1 MASFKVGEAVGLSP
15 VINFN
20 LTDSLM
26 KGAQFGMHE
35 QAAEAKALAA
45 RMKKEK
51 IMSLDMSNIHPT
63 LRKEAEDVAYNTVAA
78 QKIAA
83 DSGESPM
90 VPFTI
95 GQFQLKQMQSKSK
108 RRFDLEKSDPNKYLM
123 DPDAMTLFAN
133 GDASGARKLL
143 EKKGYDPELI
153 NSIDPN
159 AVSFLP
165 EKVNINKMMDD
176 YYGYTKNAAD
186 YVPSGKP
193 TDIGNG
199 HFKQIMVLNP
209 NAAEQ
214 AANGMAMNSNVRL
227 NIMYE
232 RPEEYQK
239 AFATELL
246 KSPGDPNLAKVRAVA
261 SIIKNPNNPYLPSAP
276 ENVTPTK
283 SPTINVN
290 VGGDN
295 NYQPGFLQEGDVNI
309 QHQESYGSWS
319 GKKEYSVP
327 TEFFPLNPQ
336 EVGIPTATLKS
347 VDGTTPSKQIGAKD
361 VKSALA
367 TSLPINTSGETIKIR
382 TATTVDGQAGKTL
395 TVEIKPGQVV
405 DPSLITKGFLN
416 DHKGKIKYVPAA
428 LYTEEK
434 DVNGVKVKKSYYTR
448 ISRGSTN
455 LYPDNDVKNKQFSQT
470 LSSLQGFSDKKNKE
484 FGLGGNPGQASK
496 KKETPAERAARIANG
511 G

>member
-45 RMKKEK
+45 RMKKNK
-51 IMSLDMSNIHPT
+51 ILALDMSNIHPT
-63 LRKEAEDVAYNTVAA
+63 LRKDAEDAAYHTTAA
-78 QKIAA
+78 MKIAA
-83 DSGESPM
+83 DAGEDPM
-90 VPFTI
+90 AVKNI
-95 GQFQLKQMQSKSK
+95 GQFQLNQLQSDSK

-165 EKVNINKMMDD
+165 EKVDVNKRLDD
-176 YYGYTKNAAD
+176 QYGYAKNAANYQVNGQPESLGGD
-186 YVPSGKP
+186 KKIYRMKLKP
-193 TDIGNG
+193 EVAD
-199 HFKQIMVLNP
+199 
-209 NAAEQ
+209 Q
-214 AANGMAMNSNVRL
+214 AAIGMAMDGNVRL
-227 NIMYE
+227 TIMKE

-239 AFATELL
+239 AFTSALL
-246 KSPGDPNLAKVRAVA
+246 KSPNDPNYAKVQAIA
-261 SIIKNPNNPYLPSAP
+261 SIIRNEKNGYLPSAT
-276 ENVTPTK
+276 EDATPK
-283 SPTINVN
+283 KGMNINVN

-309 QHQESYGSWS
+309 QDQVSYGSWS

-434 DVNGVKVKKSYYTR
+434 DINGVKVKKSYYTR

-470 LSSLQGFSDKKNKE
+470 LSSLQGLSDKKNKE
-484 FGLGGNPGQASK
+484 FGLGGNPGKASK